1 MQLEPTTHAL
11 YWQAFK
17 VGIVGG
23 MELVERPN
31 VYTTAIAMFAAIR
44 AECGDGEMSERASE
58 RAFGRGFCSSSPS
71 VSLLSPFL
79 KARLSGSCFALI
91 ASV

>member
-58 RAFGRGFCSSSPS
+58 RASFWPTLLFKFSFGFT
-71 VSLLSPFL
+71 PFAFPQG
-79 KARLSGSCFALI
+79 KT
-91 ASV
+91 